1 MNNKADNQYKQFKT
15 VEYLRYWNRVIKFKY
30 FVEFLVKWYK
40 NYDSESI
47 KNDNE
52 KNIKKSILLYIEII
66 KYRILKL
73 LEILF

>member
-15 VEYLRYWNRVIKFKY
+15 FEYLRYWNRVIRFKY

-40 NYDSESI
+40 NYDSKSI